1 MRRIGSAARRPGAI
15 GNLLPVVVGLGAALA
30 APAAAAAP
38 PADSWAEWAAQPYQ
52 LHAGESVQLR
62 FAFDEI
68 PVRSWRLVVDGAP
81 RRCDLLVT
89 RVKEETSIY
98 WRRGESHHD
107 VTIPWGRG
115 EAIVAVLTAP
125 DGGIFTV
132 RCLGPPRGAAP
143 VPYSYEVNRALESY
157 AAGKRLE
164 AERHCEE
171 ALARDPEDGVARI
184 LLAGFLRERHFYQRA
199 TELLEAAL
207 AGDLPPDMRQLAE
220 QLQQELA
227 QLQSPLPPVLKEGL
241 TTGESRLAAGDAAGA
256 LELAERLLADHG
268 GAQPEALSRIHQLRG
283 RALHAL
289 GRNFE
294 AVDAYT
300 KALTAARSRESEA
313 IIYFHMGRLF
323 LDMENL
329 GQAEGAFSI
338 ARRYG
343 LPPGLDLQAAEALD
357 RIVRQK

>member
-1 MRRIGSAARRPGAI
+1 MRGIGGVVRRSGA
-15 GNLLPVVVGLGAALA
+15 GRRLLPVVIGLGTALA
-30 APAAAAAP
+30 APVAAAP
-38 PADSWAEWAAQPYQ
+38 SDSSWAEWAAQPYQ

-62 FAFDEI
+62 FSFDEI
-68 PVRSWRLVVDGAP
+68 PVRSWRLVVDGEP

-132 RCLGPPRGAAP
+132 RCMGPPRDAAP
-143 VPYSYEVNRALESY
+143 VPYSYEVNRALEAY
-157 AAGKRLE
+157 AAGKLLE

-171 ALARDPEDGVARI
+171 ALARDSGDGVARV

-199 TELLEAAL
+199 MELIEAAL

-227 QLQSPLPPVLKEGL
+227 QLQSPLPPALRKGL
-241 TTGESRLAAGDAAGA
+241 EDAESRLASGDAAGA
-256 LELAERLLADHG
+256 LELTKRLLADYG
-268 GAQPEALSRIHQLRG
+268 GVQPEALSRLHLLRG
-283 RALHAL
+283 RTLHAL
-289 GRNFE
+289 NRNFE
-294 AVDAYT
+294 AIDAYT
-300 KALTAARSRESEA
+300 KALTASRSRESEA

-329 GQAEGAFSI
+329 DQAEGAFAI

-343 LPPGLDLQAAEALD
+343 LPPGLDLQAAEAQD
-357 RIVRQK
+357 RISRQK